1 MKTIGDEYIR
11 RVVGNEGNGGASS
24 GGGGGSIPAGSFVT
38 PDYYSQNVGLLY
50 KQVTTDGT
58 TGTVTTAFEL
68 AAPNMIPT
76 EGTETDPTT
85 GNVVVTSL
93 IGPQVKNA
101 LVIGNIMMV
110 YDETNNAIK
119 VVNRDGTTAANFY
132 ATGGVSALGYGPGGG
147 GGATTLADLLDVNI
161 SNPTN
166 GQVLTYNSATGK
178 WVNAAGGGGG
188 GISMSD
194 VWTALA
200 AGTSEQIDASHL
212 SDALNG
218 YATQQWVGQ
227 QGFLT
232 SSAISDMATKTW
244 VGQQG
249 FLTSSSISD
258 MATQTWVEQQG
269 FLTSADISNMV
280 TGGSLWGNT
289 FTGNPSIGTSS
300 THASLNYVS
309 SIFMSGDIKMNNNKA
324 IYIKDSGTTDRSVL
338 TLGSGNVL
346 VLGYGTN
353 AAGYATQLRGATVD
367 YYTYNNNAELH
378 VGQWTSDGQ
387 LYIMQGAKG
396 IRIGDALLTW
406 DATNKVLNLTNVTTG
421 QVAHF
426 VASGGVT
433 ALQTS

>member
-11 RVVGNEGNGGASS
+11 RVVGNESNGGAS
-24 GGGGGSIPAGSFVT
+24 GGGGGGASTGWVGSNFLSIEFFNQLFALRYQKDVT
-38 PDYYSQNVGLLY
+38 VMNGETEISHTITEYD
-50 KQVTTDGT
+50 
-58 TGTVTTAFEL
+58 
-68 AAPNMIPT
+68 AAPNAIIT
-76 EGTETDPTT
+76 EGTETETDSTT
-85 GNVVVTSL
+85 GYTTTTVTTI
-93 IGPQVKNA
+93 IG
-101 LVIGNIMMV
+101 I
-110 YDETNNAIK
+110 
-119 VVNRDGTTAANFY
+119 RANHGFWSNSF
-132 ATGGVSALGYGPGGG
+132 VSALGQGTGGGG

-166 GQVLTYNSATGK
+166 GQVLTYNSTSGK
-178 WVNAAGGGGG
+178 WENAAGGGGG

-200 AGTSEQIDASHL
+200 AGTSEQINASHL

-249 FLTSSSISD
+249 FLTSSAISD
-258 MATQTWVEQQG
+258 MATKTWVGQQG
-269 FLTSADISNMV
+269 FLTSSDISNMV
-280 TGGSLWGNT
+280 TGGLLWGNT

-309 SIFMSGDIKMNNNKA
+309 SIYMSGDIKMNNNKA

-338 TLGSGNVL
+338 TMGSGNVL
-346 VLGYGTN
+346 VIGYGTN

-387 LYIMQGAKG
+387 LYLMQGAKG
-396 IRIGDALLTW
+396 IRIGDGCIVWDSTNNALKIIKSDGTSCNLY
-406 DATNKVLNLTNVTTG
+406 ATGAV
-421 QVAHF
+421 
-426 VASGGVT
+426 S
-433 ALQTS
+433 ALGISSQ

>member
-11 RVVGNEGNGGASS
+11 RVVGNEGNGGAA
-24 GGGGGSIPAGSFVT
+24 GGGGGGASTAWIGANFLSIEFFNQLFALRYQKDVT
-38 PDYYSQNVGLLY
+38 VMRGE
-50 KQVTTDGT
+50 
-58 TGTVTTAFEL
+58 TVILHNITEYD
-68 AAPNMIPT
+68 AAPNAIIT
-76 EGTETDPTT
+76 EGTETETDSTT
-85 GNVVVTSL
+85 GYTTTTVTTI
-93 IGPQVKNA
+93 IG
-101 LVIGNIMMV
+101 I
-110 YDETNNAIK
+110 
-119 VVNRDGTTAANFY
+119 RANHGFWSNSF
-132 ATGGVSALGYGPGGG
+132 VSALGQGTGGGG
-147 GGATTLADLLDVNI
+147 GGATLNEPLFGINTSGLAA
-161 SNPTN
+161 PTAAQN
-166 GQVLTYNSATGK
+166 GMTVVYNGTTGK
-178 WVNAAGGGGG
+178 WEYGLAGGGG
-188 GISMSD
+188 GISMTD

-200 AGTSEQIDASHL
+200 AGTSEQINASHL

-249 FLTSSSISD
+249 FLTSSAISD
-258 MATQTWVEQQG
+258 MATQTWVGQQG
-269 FLTSADISNMV
+269 FLTSSDISNMV
-280 TGGSLWGNT
+280 TGGSLWGNS

-309 SIFMSGDIKMNNNKA
+309 SIYMSGDIKMNNNKA

-387 LYIMQGAKG
+387 LYLMQGAKG
-396 IRIGDALLTW
+396 IRIGDGCIVWDSTNNALKIIKSDGTSCNLY
-406 DATNKVLNLTNVTTG
+406 ATGAV
-421 QVAHF
+421 
-426 VASGGVT
+426 S
-433 ALQTS
+433 ALGISNQ